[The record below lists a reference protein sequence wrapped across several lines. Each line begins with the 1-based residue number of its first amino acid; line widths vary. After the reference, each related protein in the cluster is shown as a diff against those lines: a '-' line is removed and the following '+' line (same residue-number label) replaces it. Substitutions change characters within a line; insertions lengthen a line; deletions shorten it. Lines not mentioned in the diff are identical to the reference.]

1 MRLKLTYD
9 RLEQDEAAEEH
20 VVGLNLA
27 TGEPLDP
34 VTCVIVPCRFCL
46 SAPS

>member
-1 MRLKLTYD
+1 MRPKLTYD
-9 RLEQDEAAEEH
+9 RLEQDEAAEGH

-34 VTCVIVPCRFCL
+34 VTCVILLSRCCF